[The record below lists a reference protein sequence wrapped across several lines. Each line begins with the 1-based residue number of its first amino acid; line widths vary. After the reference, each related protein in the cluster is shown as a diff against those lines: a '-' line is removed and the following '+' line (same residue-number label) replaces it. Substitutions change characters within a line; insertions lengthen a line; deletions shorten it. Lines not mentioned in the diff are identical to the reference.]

1 MRLSSILLLSTAAIG
16 IAAPA
21 TAQTGQEQTAQ
32 AATPP
37 EATGGDD
44 IIVTATKRASRIQDV
59 PFSINAQTEE
69 DIQRAN
75 ATTIEDVSRNVAGLA
90 IQNVGPGQSSVAI
103 RGVSAGQI
111 ARDQAG
117 VKEQVGVYLDE
128 SVISLSLFTPD
139 IDLYDLNRVE
149 TLRGPQGTLFG
160 SGSVGGT
167 LRYIT
172 NQPKIGRTE
181 GSVEANINTVDEGDI
196 GGHLKGA
203 INVPLGPTAAVRMVG
218 YYTKYAGFIDAIGPA
233 GGKNVN
239 DGSRV
244 GGRIAVLWEPTE
256 QLKITPRF
264 LYQEIEA
271 GGFNREEV
279 FNIFAN
285 PLTTTRPAV
294 TFDEREQYLLLRE
307 KFKDN
312 TLIADL
318 TASYDF
324 GGAELTS
331 ISTYIN
337 RDILVSRDASA
348 LTGSISDDVGFAD
361 AVILLPSNLLDTTKL
376 KTWTQELRLSST
388 GSGPLQ
394 WVVGGFYA
402 KVDRRYLQVLP
413 TPGYGAAIDALI
425 GPGTAASL
433 LNGFPSVDS
442 PYNSQVPYD
451 MRQTALFGE
460 ATYDLGQVKLTGGG
474 RYYEFKETRG
484 FRSGGI
490 FGNQDNIAGDKTKSN
505 GFSPRVIVSWEPNRD
520 LRVNAQVAKGFRLG
534 GINDP
539 LNLPLCDSGVPNG
552 PNALLYGPFAGP
564 YDDETS
570 WNYEAGLKYQ
580 KGGISF
586 SGAAFYTAI
595 RDLQINVVA
604 GDCSSRV
611 SINADKAHTMGLEA
625 ELSARPAPGLQFS
638 LASSLLNAEFDE
650 SEVETLAAATGI
662 REGNRLP
669 GVPKFQL
676 AATATYGQRFSSNA
690 DWSVTAS
697 YQHVGNRY
705 TRAADQE
712 NNPRTFRYGNNFGG
726 IPALAGTTV
735 DLKLPAYD
743 LVNLSAGLDFDSG
756 LSLTLYANN
765 LFDESPKLSFD
776 EERTGRARIGFHV
789 GQPRT
794 IGLTVRQKFGQ

>member
-1 MRLSSILLLSTAAIG
+1 MRLPYILLFSTAAIG
-16 IAAPA
+16 IAAPSF
-21 TAQTGQEQTAQ
+21 AQTGQEEAAQ

-37 EATGGDD
+37 EATQEGE
-44 IIVTATKRASRIQDV
+44 IVVTATKRASRIQDV
-59 PFSINAQTEE
+59 PFSINAQTEK

-75 ATTIEDVSRNVAGLA
+75 ASTIEDISRNVAGLA

-160 SGSVGGT
+160 SGSVRGT

-181 GSVEANINTVDEGDI
+181 GSVEANLNTVAEGEV

-203 INVPLGPTAAVRMVG
+203 INVPLGDTAAVRMVG
-218 YYTKYAGFIDAIGPA
+218 YYTKYAGFIDALGPA

-244 GGRIAVLWEPTE
+244 GGRIALLWEPTE
-256 QLKITPRF
+256 QLRITPRV
-264 LYQEIEA
+264 LYQEIET

-279 FNIFAN
+279 FNLFAN

-294 TFDEREQYLLLRE
+294 TFDEREQFLLLRE
-307 KFKDN
+307 KFRDES
-312 TLIADL
+312 LIADL

-324 GGAELTS
+324 GGVELTS
-331 ISTYIN
+331 VSSYIN

-348 LTGSISDDVGFAD
+348 LTGSISDDIGLPD
-361 AVILLPSNLLDTTKL
+361 AAILLPSNLVDTTKL
-376 KTWTQELRLSST
+376 KTWTQEVRLSST
-388 GSGPLQ
+388 NSGPFQ
-394 WVVGGFYA
+394 WVIGGFYA
-402 KVDRRYLQVLP
+402 DVTRDYLQTLP
-413 TPGYGAAIDALI
+413 TPGYSSFI
-425 GPGTAASL
+425 GIAASQAAA
-433 LNGFPSVDS
+433 NGFPNLDS

-451 MRQTALFGE
+451 MNQFALFGE
-460 ATYDLGQVKLTGGG
+460 ATYDLGQIKLTGGG
-474 RYYEFKETRG
+474 RYYHFKETRG
-484 FRSGGI
+484 FRSGGV
-490 FGNQDNIAGDKTKSN
+490 FGNQDNVAGDKTKSS
-505 GFSPRVIVSWEPNRD
+505 GFSPRGIVTWEPNSNFS
-520 LRVNAQVAKGFRLG
+520 VNAQVAKGFRLG

-539 LNLPLCDSGVPNG
+539 LNLPLCDNGVPNG
-552 PNALLYGPFAGP
+552 PDANLYGGFAGP
-564 YDDETS
+564 YDDETM
-570 WNYEAGLKYQ
+570 WNYEAGVKYQ
-580 KGGISF
+580 KGPITF
-586 SGAAFYTAI
+586 NTAAYYTAI
-595 RDLQINVVA
+595 KDLQINVLA
-604 GDCSSRV
+604 GSCSSRV

-625 ELSARPAPGLQFS
+625 EFSARPAPGLEFS
-638 LASSLLNAEFDE
+638 ISGSVLNAEFDS
-650 SEVETLAAATGI
+650 SEVEPLATRTGI
-662 REGNRLP
+662 RDGNRLP

-676 AATATYGQRFSSNA
+676 ATSATYGQRLNSNA
-690 DWSVTAS
+690 DWLVSAS
-697 YQHVGNRY
+697 YQHVGSRY

-712 NNPRTFRYGNNFGG
+712 LNPRTFAYGNNFGG
-726 IPALAGTTV
+726 IPATGVTILN
-735 DLKLPAYD
+735 LKLPSYD
-743 LVNLSAGLDFDSG
+743 LVNLSAGLEFDSG
-756 LSLTLYANN
+756 LSVTLYANN

-776 EERTGRARIGFHV
+776 EERNGRARLGWHV

-794 IGLTVRQKFGQ
+794 IGLTVRQSFGR

>member
-1 MRLSSILLLSTAAIG
+1 MRLPYILLFSTAAIG
-16 IAAPA
+16 IAAPSF
-21 TAQTGQEQTAQ
+21 AQTGQEEAAQ

-37 EATGGDD
+37 EATQEGE
-44 IIVTATKRASRIQDV
+44 IVVTATKRASRIQDV
-59 PFSINAQTEE
+59 PFSINAQTEK

-75 ATTIEDVSRNVAGLA
+75 ASTIEDISRNVAGLA

-181 GSVEANINTVDEGDI
+181 GSVEANLNTVAEGDV

-203 INVPLGPTAAVRMVG
+203 INVPLGDTAAVRMVG
-218 YYTKYAGFIDAIGPA
+218 YYTKYAGFIDALGPA

-244 GGRIAVLWEPTE
+244 GGRIALLWEPTE
-256 QLKITPRF
+256 QLRITPRV
-264 LYQEIEA
+264 LYQEIET

-279 FNIFAN
+279 FNLFAN

-294 TFDEREQYLLLRE
+294 TFDEREQFLLLRE
-307 KFKDN
+307 KFRDES
-312 TLIADL
+312 LIADL

-324 GGAELTS
+324 GGVELTS
-331 ISTYIN
+331 VSSYIN

-348 LTGSISDDVGFAD
+348 LTGSISDDIGLPD
-361 AVILLPSNLLDTTKL
+361 AAILLPSNLVDTTKL
-376 KTWTQELRLSST
+376 KTWTQEVRLSST
-388 GSGPLQ
+388 NSGPFQ
-394 WVVGGFYA
+394 WVIGGFYA
-402 KVDRRYLQVLP
+402 DVTRDYLQTLP
-413 TPGYGAAIDALI
+413 TPGYSSFI
-425 GPGTAASL
+425 GIAASQAAA
-433 LNGFPSVDS
+433 NGFPNLDS

-451 MRQTALFGE
+451 MNQFALFGE
-460 ATYDLGQVKLTGGG
+460 ATYDLGQIKLTGGG
-474 RYYEFKETRG
+474 RYYHFKETRG
-484 FRSGGI
+484 FRSGGV
-490 FGNQDNIAGDKTKSN
+490 FGNQDNVAGDKTKSS
-505 GFSPRVIVSWEPNRD
+505 GFSPRGIVTWEPNSNFS
-520 LRVNAQVAKGFRLG
+520 VNAQVAKGFRLG

-539 LNLPLCDSGVPNG
+539 LNLPLCDNGVPNG
-552 PNALLYGPFAGP
+552 PDANLYGGFAGP
-564 YDDETS
+564 YDDETM
-570 WNYEAGLKYQ
+570 WNYEAGVKYQ
-580 KGGISF
+580 KGPITF
-586 SGAAFYTAI
+586 NTAAYYTAI
-595 RDLQINVVA
+595 KDLQINVLA
-604 GDCSSRV
+604 GSCSSRV
-611 SINADKAHTMGLEA
+611 SINAEKAHTMGLEA
-625 ELSARPAPGLQFS
+625 EFSARPAPGLEFS
-638 LASSLLNAEFDE
+638 ISGSVLNAEFDS
-650 SEVETLAAATGI
+650 SEVEPLATRTGI
-662 REGNRLP
+662 RDGNRLP

-676 AATATYGQRFSSNA
+676 ATSATYGQRLNSNA
-690 DWSVTAS
+690 DWLVSAS
-697 YQHVGNRY
+697 YQHVGSRY

-712 NNPRTFRYGNNFGG
+712 LNPRTFAYGNNFGG
-726 IPALAGTTV
+726 IPATGVTILN
-735 DLKLPAYD
+735 LKLPSYD
-743 LVNLSAGLDFDSG
+743 LVNLSAGLEFDSG
-756 LSLTLYANN
+756 LSVTLYANN

-776 EERTGRARIGFHV
+776 EERNGRARLGWHV

-794 IGLTVRQKFGQ
+794 IGLTVRQSFGR

>member
-1 MRLSSILLLSTAAIG
+1 MRLPYILLFSTAAIG
-16 IAAPA
+16 IAAPSF
-21 TAQTGQEQTAQ
+21 AQTGQEEAAQ

-37 EATGGDD
+37 EATQEGE
-44 IIVTATKRASRIQDV
+44 IVVTATKRASRIQDV
-59 PFSINAQTEE
+59 PFSINAQTEK

-75 ATTIEDVSRNVAGLA
+75 ASTIEDISRNVAGLA

-181 GSVEANINTVDEGDI
+181 GSVEANLNTVAEGDV

-203 INVPLGPTAAVRMVG
+203 INVPLGDTAAVRMVG
-218 YYTKYAGFIDAIGPA
+218 YYTKYAGFIDALGPA

-244 GGRIAVLWEPTE
+244 GGRIALLWEPTE
-256 QLKITPRF
+256 QLRITPRV
-264 LYQEIEA
+264 LYQEIET

-279 FNIFAN
+279 FNLFAN

-294 TFDEREQYLLLRE
+294 TFDEREQFLLLRE
-307 KFKDN
+307 KFRDES
-312 TLIADL
+312 LIADL

-324 GGAELTS
+324 GGVELTS
-331 ISTYIN
+331 VSSYIN

-348 LTGSISDDVGFAD
+348 LTGSISDDIGLPD
-361 AVILLPSNLLDTTKL
+361 AAILLPSNLVDTTKL
-376 KTWTQELRLSST
+376 KTWTQEVRLSST
-388 GSGPLQ
+388 NSGPFQ
-394 WVVGGFYA
+394 WVIGGFYA
-402 KVDRRYLQVLP
+402 DVTRDYLQTLP
-413 TPGYGAAIDALI
+413 TPGYSSFI
-425 GPGTAASL
+425 GIAASQAAA
-433 LNGFPSVDS
+433 NGFPNLDS

-451 MRQTALFGE
+451 MNQFALFGE
-460 ATYDLGQVKLTGGG
+460 ATYDLGQIKLTGGG
-474 RYYEFKETRG
+474 RYYHFKETRG
-484 FRSGGI
+484 FRSGGV
-490 FGNQDNIAGDKTKSN
+490 FGNQDNVAGDKTKSS
-505 GFSPRVIVSWEPNRD
+505 GFSPRGIVTWEPNSNFS
-520 LRVNAQVAKGFRLG
+520 VNAQVAKGFRLG

-539 LNLPLCDSGVPNG
+539 LNLPLCDNGVPNG
-552 PNALLYGPFAGP
+552 PDANLYGGFAGP
-564 YDDETS
+564 YDDETM
-570 WNYEAGLKYQ
+570 WNYEAGVKYQ
-580 KGGISF
+580 KGPITF
-586 SGAAFYTAI
+586 NTAAYYTAI
-595 RDLQINVVA
+595 KDLQINVLA
-604 GDCSSRV
+604 GSCSSRV

-625 ELSARPAPGLQFS
+625 EFSARPAPGLEFS
-638 LASSLLNAEFDE
+638 ISGSVLNAEFDS
-650 SEVETLAAATGI
+650 SEVEPLATRTGI
-662 REGNRLP
+662 RDGNRLP

-676 AATATYGQRFSSNA
+676 ATSATYGQRLNSNA
-690 DWSVTAS
+690 DWLVSAS
-697 YQHVGNRY
+697 YQHVGSRY

-712 NNPRTFRYGNNFGG
+712 LNPRTFAYGNNFGG
-726 IPALAGTTV
+726 IPATGVTILN
-735 DLKLPAYD
+735 LKLPSYD
-743 LVNLSAGLDFDSG
+743 LVNLSAGLEFDSG
-756 LSLTLYANN
+756 LSVTLYANN

-776 EERTGRARIGFHV
+776 EERNGRARLGWHV

-794 IGLTVRQKFGQ
+794 IGLTVRQSFGR

>member
-1 MRLSSILLLSTAAIG
+1 MRLPYILLATSAAIG
-16 IAAPA
+16 IAMPSH
-21 TAQTGQEQTAQ
+21 AQTGQEAAAQ

-37 EATGGDD
+37 EATQDGE

-69 DIQRAN
+69 DIRRAN
-75 ATTIEDVSRNVAGLA
+75 ASTIEDISRNVAGLA
-90 IQNVGPGQSSVAI
+90 IQNVGPGQSTVAI

-181 GSVEANINTVDEGDI
+181 GSVEANINTVDEDDI

-203 INVPLGPTAAVRMVG
+203 INVPLGATAAVRAVG
-218 YYTKYAGFIDAIGPA
+218 YYTKYAGFIDALGPA
-233 GGKNVN
+233 GGDNIN

-244 GGRIAVLWEPTE
+244 GGRIALLWEPTD
-256 QLKITPRF
+256 QLRITPRV
-264 LYQEIEA
+264 LYQEIES

-279 FNIFAN
+279 FNLYAN

-294 TFDEREQYLLLRE
+294 VFGEREQYLLLRE
-307 KFKDN
+307 KFKDES
-312 TLIADL
+312 LIADL

-324 GGAELTS
+324 GGVELTS

-348 LTGSISDDVGFAD
+348 LTGSISDDINLPD
-361 AVILLPSNLLDTTKL
+361 AAVLLPSNLVDTTKL

-388 GSGPLQ
+388 GSGPFQ
-394 WVVGGFYA
+394 WVAGGFYA
-402 KVDRRYLQVLP
+402 DVTRNYLQTLP
-413 TPGYGAAIDALI
+413 TPGYSGFI
-425 GPGTAASL
+425 GVAASQAAA
-433 LNGFPSVDS
+433 NGFPNLDS

-451 MRQTALFGE
+451 INQFALFGE
-460 ATYDLGQVKLTGGG
+460 ATYDLGQIKLTGGG

-484 FRSGGI
+484 FRSGGV

-505 GFSPRVIVSWEPNRD
+505 GFSPRAIVTWEPNRN
-520 LRVNAQVAKGFRLG
+520 LSINAQVAKGFRLG

-539 LNLPLCDSGVPNG
+539 LNLPLCDNGVPNG
-552 PNALLYGPFAGP
+552 VDAGLYGPFAGP
-564 YDDETS
+564 YDDETM

-580 KGGISF
+580 KGPF
-586 SGAAFYTAI
+586 TFNTAAYYTDI
-595 RDLQINVVA
+595 KNLQINVAA
-604 GDCSSRV
+604 GSCSSRV

-625 ELSARPAPGLQFS
+625 ELSVQPAPGLDFS
-638 LASSLLNAEFDE
+638 FAGSLLQAEFDS
-650 SEVETLAAATGI
+650 SEVELLASRTGI
-662 REGNRLP
+662 RDGNRLP
-669 GVPKFQL
+669 GVPKYQL
-676 AATATYGQRFSSNA
+676 SAVANYTGRLNSNA
-690 DWSVTAS
+690 DWYVNAS
-697 YQHVGNRY
+697 YQHVGTRY

-712 NNPRTFRYGNNFGG
+712 NNPRTFFYNVGAGDFGG
-726 IPALAGTTV
+726 IPANAGT
-735 DLKLPAYD
+735 LLNLRLPAYN
-743 LVNLSAGLDFDSG
+743 LINLSAGIELDSG
-756 LSLTLYANN
+756 LAVTLYANN

-776 EERTGRARIGFHV
+776 EERGGRARLGFHV

-794 IGLTVRQKFGQ
+794 IGLTVRQSFGR

>member
-1 MRLSSILLLSTAAIG
+1 MRLPYILLFSTAAIG
-16 IAAPA
+16 TAAPSF
-21 TAQTGQEQTAQ
+21 AQTGQEEAAQ

-37 EATGGDD
+37 EATQEGE
-44 IIVTATKRASRIQDV
+44 IVVTATKRASRIQDV
-59 PFSINAQTEE
+59 PFSINAQTEK

-75 ATTIEDVSRNVAGLA
+75 ASTIEDISRNVAGLA

-181 GSVEANINTVDEGDI
+181 GSVEANLNTVAEGEV

-203 INVPLGPTAAVRMVG
+203 INVPLGDTAAVRMVG
-218 YYTKYAGFIDAIGPA
+218 YYTKYAGFIDALGPA

-244 GGRIAVLWEPTE
+244 GGRIALLWEPTE
-256 QLKITPRF
+256 QLRITPRV
-264 LYQEIEA
+264 LYQEIET

-279 FNIFAN
+279 FNLFAN

-294 TFDEREQYLLLRE
+294 TFDEREQFLLLRE
-307 KFKDN
+307 KFRDES
-312 TLIADL
+312 LIADL

-324 GGAELTS
+324 GGVELTS
-331 ISTYIN
+331 VSSYIN

-348 LTGSISDDVGFAD
+348 LTGSISDDIGLPD
-361 AVILLPSNLLDTTKL
+361 AAILLPSNLVDTTKL
-376 KTWTQELRLSST
+376 KTWTQEVRLSST
-388 GSGPLQ
+388 NSGPFQ
-394 WVVGGFYA
+394 WVIGGFYA
-402 KVDRRYLQVLP
+402 DVTRDYLQTLP
-413 TPGYGAAIDALI
+413 TPGYSSFI
-425 GPGTAASL
+425 GIAASQAAA
-433 LNGFPSVDS
+433 NGFPNLDS

-451 MRQTALFGE
+451 MNQFALFGE
-460 ATYDLGQVKLTGGG
+460 ATYDLGQIKLTGGG
-474 RYYEFKETRG
+474 RYYHFKETRG
-484 FRSGGI
+484 FRSGGV
-490 FGNQDNIAGDKTKSN
+490 FGNQDNVAGDKTKSS
-505 GFSPRVIVSWEPNRD
+505 GFSPRGIVTWEPNSNFS
-520 LRVNAQVAKGFRLG
+520 VNAQVAKGFRLG

-539 LNLPLCDSGVPNG
+539 LNLPLCDNGVPNG
-552 PNALLYGPFAGP
+552 PDANLYGGFAGP
-564 YDDETS
+564 YDDETM
-570 WNYEAGLKYQ
+570 WNYEAGVKYQ
-580 KGGISF
+580 KGPITF
-586 SGAAFYTAI
+586 NTAAYYTAI
-595 RDLQINVVA
+595 KDLQINVLA
-604 GDCSSRV
+604 GSCSSRV

-625 ELSARPAPGLQFS
+625 EFSARPAPGLEFS
-638 LASSLLNAEFDE
+638 ISGSVLNAEFDS
-650 SEVETLAAATGI
+650 SEVEPLATRTGI
-662 REGNRLP
+662 RDGNRLP

-676 AATATYGQRFSSNA
+676 ATSATYGQRLNSNA
-690 DWSVTAS
+690 DWLVSAS
-697 YQHVGNRY
+697 YQHVGSRY

-712 NNPRTFRYGNNFGG
+712 LNPRTFAYGNNFGG
-726 IPALAGTTV
+726 IPATGVTILN
-735 DLKLPAYD
+735 LKLPSYD
-743 LVNLSAGLDFDSG
+743 LVNLSAGLEFDSG
-756 LSLTLYANN
+756 LSVTLYANN

-776 EERTGRARIGFHV
+776 EERNGRARLGWHV

-794 IGLTVRQKFGQ
+794 IGLTVRQSFGR

>member
-1 MRLSSILLLSTAAIG
+1 MRLPYILLFSTAAIG
-16 IAAPA
+16 IAAPSF
-21 TAQTGQEQTAQ
+21 AQTGQEEAAQ

-37 EATGGDD
+37 EATQEGE
-44 IIVTATKRASRIQDV
+44 IVFTATKRASRIQDV
-59 PFSINAQTEE
+59 PFSINAQTEK

-75 ATTIEDVSRNVAGLA
+75 ASTIEDISRNVAGLA

-181 GSVEANINTVDEGDI
+181 GSVEANLNTVAEGDV

-203 INVPLGPTAAVRMVG
+203 INVPLGDTAAVRMVG
-218 YYTKYAGFIDAIGPA
+218 YYTKYAGFIDALGPA

-244 GGRIAVLWEPTE
+244 GGRIALLWEPTE
-256 QLKITPRF
+256 QLRITPRV
-264 LYQEIEA
+264 LYQEIET

-279 FNIFAN
+279 FNLFAN

-294 TFDEREQYLLLRE
+294 TFDEREQFLLLRE
-307 KFKDN
+307 KFRDES
-312 TLIADL
+312 LIADL

-324 GGAELTS
+324 GGVELTS
-331 ISTYIN
+331 VSSYIN

-348 LTGSISDDVGFAD
+348 LTGSISDDIGLPD
-361 AVILLPSNLLDTTKL
+361 AAILLPSNLVDTTKL
-376 KTWTQELRLSST
+376 KTWTQEVRLSST
-388 GSGPLQ
+388 NSGPFQ
-394 WVVGGFYA
+394 WVIGGFYA
-402 KVDRRYLQVLP
+402 DVTRDYLQTLP
-413 TPGYGAAIDALI
+413 TPGYSSFI
-425 GPGTAASL
+425 GIAASQAAA
-433 LNGFPSVDS
+433 NGFPNLDS

-451 MRQTALFGE
+451 MNQFALFGE
-460 ATYDLGQVKLTGGG
+460 ATYDLGQIKLTGGG
-474 RYYEFKETRG
+474 RYYHFKETRG
-484 FRSGGI
+484 FRSGGV
-490 FGNQDNIAGDKTKSN
+490 FGNQDNVAGDKTKSS
-505 GFSPRVIVSWEPNRD
+505 GFSPRGIVTWEPNSNFS
-520 LRVNAQVAKGFRLG
+520 VNAQVAKGFRLG

-539 LNLPLCDSGVPNG
+539 LNLPLCDNGVPNG
-552 PNALLYGPFAGP
+552 PDANLYGGFAGP
-564 YDDETS
+564 YDDETM
-570 WNYEAGLKYQ
+570 WNYEAGVKYQ
-580 KGGISF
+580 KGPITF
-586 SGAAFYTAI
+586 NTAAYYTAI
-595 RDLQINVVA
+595 KDLQINVLA
-604 GDCSSRV
+604 GSCSSRV

-625 ELSARPAPGLQFS
+625 EFSARPAPGLEFS
-638 LASSLLNAEFDE
+638 ISGSVLNAEFDS
-650 SEVETLAAATGI
+650 SEVEPLATRTGI
-662 REGNRLP
+662 RDGNRLP

-676 AATATYGQRFSSNA
+676 ATSATYGQRLNSNA
-690 DWSVTAS
+690 DWLVSAS
-697 YQHVGNRY
+697 YQHVGSRY

-712 NNPRTFRYGNNFGG
+712 LNPRTFAYGNNFGG
-726 IPALAGTTV
+726 IPATGVTILN
-735 DLKLPAYD
+735 LKLPSYD
-743 LVNLSAGLDFDSG
+743 LVNLSAGLEFDSG
-756 LSLTLYANN
+756 LSVTLYANN

-776 EERTGRARIGFHV
+776 EERNGRARLGWHV

-794 IGLTVRQKFGQ
+794 IGLTVRQSFGR

>member
-1 MRLSSILLLSTAAIG
+1 MRLPYILLFSTAAIG
-16 IAAPA
+16 IAAPSF
-21 TAQTGQEQTAQ
+21 AQTGQEEAAQ

-37 EATGGDD
+37 EATQEGE
-44 IIVTATKRASRIQDV
+44 IVVTATKRASRIQDV
-59 PFSINAQTEE
+59 PFSINAQTEK

-75 ATTIEDVSRNVAGLA
+75 ASTIEDISRNVAGLA

-181 GSVEANINTVDEGDI
+181 GSVEANLNTVAEGEV

-203 INVPLGPTAAVRMVG
+203 INVPLGDTAAVRMVG
-218 YYTKYAGFIDAIGPA
+218 YYTKYAGFIDALGPA

-244 GGRIAVLWEPTE
+244 GGRIALLWEPTE
-256 QLKITPRF
+256 QLRITPRV
-264 LYQEIEA
+264 LYQEIET

-279 FNIFAN
+279 FNLFAN

-294 TFDEREQYLLLRE
+294 TFDEREQFLLLRE
-307 KFKDN
+307 KFRDES
-312 TLIADL
+312 LIADL

-324 GGAELTS
+324 GGVELTS
-331 ISTYIN
+331 VSSYIN

-348 LTGSISDDVGFAD
+348 LTGSISDDIGLPD
-361 AVILLPSNLLDTTKL
+361 AAILLPSNLVDTTKL
-376 KTWTQELRLSST
+376 KTWTQEVRLSST
-388 GSGPLQ
+388 NSGPFQ
-394 WVVGGFYA
+394 WVIGGFYA
-402 KVDRRYLQVLP
+402 DVTRDYLQTLP
-413 TPGYGAAIDALI
+413 TPGYSSFI
-425 GPGTAASL
+425 GIAASQAAA
-433 LNGFPSVDS
+433 NGFPNLDS

-451 MRQTALFGE
+451 MNQFALFGE
-460 ATYDLGQVKLTGGG
+460 ATYDLGQIKLTGGG
-474 RYYEFKETRG
+474 RYYHFKETRG
-484 FRSGGI
+484 FRSGGV
-490 FGNQDNIAGDKTKSN
+490 FGNQDNVAGDKTKSS
-505 GFSPRVIVSWEPNRD
+505 GFSPRGIVTWEPNSNFS
-520 LRVNAQVAKGFRLG
+520 VNAQVAKGFRLG

-539 LNLPLCDSGVPNG
+539 LNLPLCDNGVPNG
-552 PNALLYGPFAGP
+552 PDANLYGGFAGP
-564 YDDETS
+564 YDDETM
-570 WNYEAGLKYQ
+570 WNYEAGVKYQ
-580 KGGISF
+580 KGPITF
-586 SGAAFYTAI
+586 NTAAYYTAI
-595 RDLQINVVA
+595 KDLQINVLA
-604 GDCSSRV
+604 GSCSSRV

-625 ELSARPAPGLQFS
+625 EFSARPAPGLEFS
-638 LASSLLNAEFDE
+638 ISGSVLNAEFDS
-650 SEVETLAAATGI
+650 SEVEPLATRTGI
-662 REGNRLP
+662 RDGNRLP

-676 AATATYGQRFSSNA
+676 ATSATYGQRLNSNA
-690 DWSVTAS
+690 DWLVSAS
-697 YQHVGNRY
+697 YQHVGSRY

-712 NNPRTFRYGNNFGG
+712 LNPRTFAYGNNFGG
-726 IPALAGTTV
+726 IPATGVTILN
-735 DLKLPAYD
+735 LKLPSYD
-743 LVNLSAGLDFDSG
+743 LVNLSAGLEFDSG
-756 LSLTLYANN
+756 LSVTLYANN

-776 EERTGRARIGFHV
+776 EERNGRARLGWHV

-794 IGLTVRQKFGQ
+794 IGLTVRQSFGR